1 MAVEK
6 QVISIWFVTNG
17 MIDDLPVGD
26 AKRFEEGLHAWLD
39 ANRPEVAQHIREKG
53 DFPSEVEEQLR
64 TAVEE
69 FKRDF
74 VPSGTAAAPAEE
86 EAEGLT
92 EEEQERLRRYRRPT
106 TDEFEQMAGPAG
118 EGSAGAP

>member
-1 MAVEK
+1 MSVEK

-17 MIDDLPVGD
+17 LIDDLPAADV
-26 AKRFEEGLHAWLD
+26 KRFEEGLHAWLD
-39 ANRPEVAQHIREKG
+39 ANHPEIAQHIREQG
-53 DFPSEVEEQLR
+53 DFPPEVEEKLR
-64 TAVEE
+64 AAVEE

-74 VPSGTAAAPAEE
+74 VPSVAAAAPAED

-106 TDEFEQMAGPAG
+106 EEEFRETAGPAG
-118 EGSAGAP
+118 AGSAGAP

>member
-1 MAVEK
+1 MPVDK

-17 MIDDLPVGD
+17 LIDDLPIADV
-26 AKRFEEGLHAWLD
+26 KRFEEGLHTWLD
-39 ANRPEVAQHIREKG
+39 ANHPEIAQHIREQG
-53 DFPSEVEEQLR
+53 DFPEDVEQQLR
-64 TAVEE
+64 AAVEE

-74 VPSGTAAAPAEE
+74 VPSEAAAPTEE

-106 TDEFEQMAGPAG
+106 EEEYRETAGPAG
-118 EGSAGAP
+118 EGAAGGP